1 MPLSRRKGLIFLVP
15 VLCIC
20 VFILYSCQGE
30 TNDFSFVFMTDIHIQ
45 PELNAEEGF
54 QQAVEKA
61 NQLGPDFVITGG
73 DLVMDVM
80 DQPYERADMLYK
92 MYLKNMD
99 LFDMPVYNTMGNHE
113 NYGVAME
120 AGIDREHPEYEEGM
134 FEKRIGDRYASFDY
148 KGWHFMLLDSI
159 IPTEDYS
166 YIGWIDEEQMEWIKE
181 DLKQVLPETPIVIST
196 HIPLLSVFP
205 QLRGNPIGDKK
216 SALVVNNAREV
227 LTLFKNHNL
236 KLVLQGH
243 LHYVEDISVGGIRFI
258 TAGAVSAN
266 WWEGPRDG
274 TEEGFALIKVKDD
287 SFTWEYIDFGWD
299 VKEMDQ

>member
-1 MPLSRRKGLIFLVP
+1 MPQSKKTFQFTLIP
-15 VLCIC
+15 VLILV
-20 VFILYSCQGE
+20 VFALFSCQGE
-30 TNDFSFVFMTDIHIQ
+30 KTGFSFVFMTDIHIQ
-45 PELNAEEGF
+45 PELKAEQGF
-54 QQAVEKA
+54 QQAINKV
-61 NQLGPDFVITGG
+61 NQLNPDFVITGG

-99 LFDMPVYNTMGNHE
+99 LFEMPVYNTMGNHE
-113 NYGVAME
+113 NYGIAMD
-120 AGIDREHPEYEEGM
+120 AGVDREHPEYEEGM
-134 FEKRIGDRYASFDY
+134 FEERIGSRYASFDY
-148 KGWHFMLLDSI
+148 NGWHFMLLDSI

-181 DLKQVLPETPIVIST
+181 DLKQVHPETPIVIST
-196 HIPLLSVFP
+196 HIPFLSIFP
-205 QLRGNPIGDKK
+205 QWTGNPIGEKK

-227 LTLFKNHNL
+227 LTLFDNHNL

-266 WWEGPRDG
+266 WWKGPRDG
-274 TEEGFALIKVKDD
+274 TEEGFAMVRVKDD
-287 SFTWEYIDFGWD
+287 SFTWEYIDYGWD
-299 VKEMDQ
+299 TD